1 MISSLPRSSMNMC
14 KFGKIF
20 YNVLIFF
27 FKKYQKFALVSGID
41 LLWMEKTIS
50 WTQSNIFLEG
60 NMSHRVNASSP
71 YGVHPYSPW
80 FFGWLDICSLL
91 FHECSRSLEH
101 YNRYNLYCWYNMYSS
116 RVNIVASDALAVKNV
131 WAWNIMVA
139 TVQGCRQCFSIL
151 STTQRQLRDYKQQ
164 N

>member
-1 MISSLPRSSMNMC
+1 
-14 KFGKIF
+14 
-20 YNVLIFF
+20 
-27 FKKYQKFALVSGID
+27 
-41 LLWMEKTIS
+41 MEKTIS

-116 RVNIVASDALAVKNV
+116 RVNIVASDALAVKTV
-131 WAWNIMVA
+131 WAWNIVVA
-139 TVQGCRQCFSIL
+139 TVQVCRPCFSIL
-151 STTQRQLRDYKQQ
+151 RHLQDISRCQTKEPVSDMMEPEMSTQETYILTYGSKCFW
-164 N
+164 NPNY